1 MACIHP
7 GKPYPLPRLHL
18 TTYKVITSFFLFL
31 SLGSLCHQI
40 LFCTSHDGV
49 SISYTGEQFCQD
61 KICGILTALLCS
73 KEVHSTVWVL
83 PTMHC
88 FSSSC
93 GVKWTDLLLWGKL
106 LKQAAGIASS
116 LRSQSLT
123 SGSLLPLPSRNLLL
137 LLPIAPLPPLCPLQ
151 LTALAKIY
159 FIVFAEVHSSGRQL
173 SICRLSW
180 MPSLG

>member
-1 MACIHP
+1 MICIHP
-7 GKPYPLPRLHL
+7 GKPYPLQRLHL

-61 KICGILTALLCS
+61 KIHGILTALLCS
-73 KEVHSTVWVL
+73 KEVHSTVCVL

-93 GVKWTDLLLWGKL
+93 GVKWMDLLLWGKL

-116 LRSQSLT
+116 LRFQSLT

-173 SICRLSW
+173 SICRLS
-180 MPSLG
+180 